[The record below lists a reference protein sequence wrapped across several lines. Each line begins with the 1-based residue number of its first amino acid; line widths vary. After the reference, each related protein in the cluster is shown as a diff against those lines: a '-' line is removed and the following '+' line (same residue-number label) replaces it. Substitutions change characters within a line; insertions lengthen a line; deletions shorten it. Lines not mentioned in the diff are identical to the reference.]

1 MSSPVSSPKSLIEIA
16 IKKQDAEQQIVF
28 GEVFAPNVTD
38 AQGDRMST
46 AEIAKAAYLFMAK
59 GRLAKIDTNHDL
71 QPNGSY
77 IVESFVAREGDPT
90 FIPGAWVIGVKVP
103 DPALWAAI
111 KKGELNG
118 FSLDGAG
125 FREETTVEVEIPEEL
140 SGLTDRIGVEGGGHA
155 HQFTVRFDPDGTF
168 LGGET
173 DVVQGHRHTITQGT
187 LTDESAGHSH
197 RFSYVEGLL
206 HEL

>member
-1 MSSPVSSPKSLIEIA
+1 MANVARMSPPMSPIEIA

-28 GEVFAPNVTD
+28 GEVFAPGVTD
-38 AQGDRMST
+38 AQGDRMSV
-46 AEIAKAAYLFMAK
+46 AEIAKAAYLFMEK

-71 QPNGSY
+71 HPNGSY
-77 IVESFVAREGDPT
+77 IVETFIAREGDPT
-90 FIPGAWVIGVKVP
+90 FIAGAWVIGVKVP
-103 DPALWAAI
+103 DPALWSAI

-125 FREETTVEVEIPEEL
+125 FREEVTLEVEIPEAL
-140 SGLTDRIGVEGGGHA
+140 SGLTDRVEGHA
-155 HQFTVRFDPDGTF
+155 HQFTVRFDADGNF

-173 DVVQGHRHTITQGT
+173 DIVQGHRHTITRGT

-197 RFSYVEGLL
+197 RFSYVEGFL
-206 HEL
+206 HAS

>member
-1 MSSPVSSPKSLIEIA
+1 MANVARMSPPMSPIEVA

-28 GEVFAPNVTD
+28 GEVFAPGVTD
-38 AQGDRMST
+38 AQGDRMSA
-46 AEIAKAAYLFMAK
+46 AEIAKAAYLFMEK
-59 GRLAKIDTNHDL
+59 GRLTTIDTNHDL
-71 QPNGSY
+71 LPNGSY
-77 IVESFVAREGDPT
+77 IVETFIAREGDPT
-90 FIPGAWVIGVKVP
+90 FIAGAWVIGVKVP

-125 FREETTVEVEIPEEL
+125 FREEVTLEVEIPEAL
-140 SGLTDRIGVEGGGHA
+140 SGLTDRVQDHA
-155 HQFTVRFDPDGTF
+155 HQFTVRFDADGNF

-173 DVVQGHRHTITQGT
+173 DIVQGHRHTITRGT

-206 HEL
+206 HES

>member
-1 MSSPVSSPKSLIEIA
+1 MSLPLSLIEVA

-38 AQGDRMST
+38 AQGDRMSA

-59 GRLAKIDTNHDL
+59 GRLARIDTNHDL

-125 FREETTVEVEIPEEL
+125 FREETTVEVEIPGEL
-140 SGLTDRIGVEGGGHA
+140 SGLTDRIQDHA
-155 HQFTVRFDPDGTF
+155 HQFTVRFDPDGNF

-173 DVVQGHRHTITQGT
+173 DIVQGHRHTIAQGT

-206 HEL
+206 HES